1 MNGEIHQK
9 KLRNIVQNHVRNI
22 IMEIKEF
29 QELVKRTANTKVSG
43 DMQLFDYTLGLVG
56 EAGEVADS
64 IKKAIFHQVDNEKK
78 TKEEMG
84 DLLWYLASL
93 CNLYGWKLSD
103 ILDGNIEKL
112 KKRYPNGFELGGGIR

>member
-9 KLRNIVQNHVRNI
+9 KLRYIVQSHVRNI

-29 QELVKRTANTKVSG
+29 QELVKRTANIKVSG

-56 EAGEVADS
+56 EAGEVADC
-64 IKKAIFHQVDNEKK
+64 IKKAIFHQVVMDKK

-84 DLLWYLASL
+84 DLLWYIASL

-103 ILDGNIEKL
+103 ILDENIEKL